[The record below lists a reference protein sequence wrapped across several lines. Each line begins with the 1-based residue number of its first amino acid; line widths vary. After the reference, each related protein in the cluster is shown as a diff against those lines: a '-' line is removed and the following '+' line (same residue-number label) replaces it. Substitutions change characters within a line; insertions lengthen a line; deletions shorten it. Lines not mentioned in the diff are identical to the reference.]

1 MKTLNKTMKGWLG
14 IVLLI
19 MSVGTAVSARQL
31 TQTVRGT
38 VVDDT
43 TKEPLV
49 GASVALLPLASG
61 VGASTNEFGEF
72 EIKDVPVGRQSIQIT
87 YTGYKSDVV
96 RELLVVS
103 GKQNVVHVALEQS
116 PMELEEVKVSAAS
129 DIQEFEQMGKVDITA
144 EQFQRIAANYLDP
157 ARVVMSSP
165 SVANTNDQ
173 NNAVSVRGNSP
184 IANTWRLE
192 GVEIV
197 NPNHLANAGTISDRP
212 TQNGGGVNVLSTQM
226 LDKSSFL
233 MGYMPAGYGNAI
245 GGIFD
250 MNLRRGN
257 NQRREYTAQASL
269 IGLDFA
275 AEGPFKKGGSASYLV
290 NYRYSFT
297 GVLALMGV
305 DFGGET
311 IKFQD
316 LSFNVSLPETPIGK
330 VTLFGV
336 NGWNSNEFKG
346 PDDPTEWEEEK
357 DLSDIDYM
365 SSIYAYGITQ
375 EAALGSKSS
384 WRNVLVYSSTV
395 ADRNQAT
402 NADILNSNNTTIFNN
417 DVESVS
423 KLSFS
428 SSVSSRWGDA
438 FTTTAGLKGTSYFW
452 NIKHKDW
459 VDSTDPDWSDKQPR
473 DFSFD
478 VDGLLLQP
486 FVNGNFVLGQRVG
499 LDLGLNSSWFGY
511 TNEFLLEP
519 RANLDLKLGA
529 ASLLSLRSGLYSQ
542 VLSPYA
548 YHTTGEFWNPNT
560 PAPTEVDL
568 TNTGLRF
575 VKSWSSEIGWQQ
587 AIGKSLKLSLE
598 GFYQYLYDIPN
609 AYYESNGSPYYFNYM
624 NYDGEDY
631 LGVLYSGGKGRTYGV
646 TAEAKQAIVNG
657 FYIWAGGTLYRSE
670 YQDQNGDYL
679 PSKFDGRYNFNATL
693 GKEFHKK
700 KSEQVEK
707 LFGVNSRIF
716 YQGGF
721 RQQPLYTFWSEYDVK
736 LKDYLRLDL
745 RIQWTKF
752 KEKYTRM
759 FAIDIQNVLN
769 TQNPSY
775 YYFDSVAGKEVLKTQ
790 LGMIPVLVYRIDF

>member
-1 MKTLNKTMKGWLG
+1 
-14 IVLLI
+14 
-19 MSVGTAVSARQL
+19 
-31 TQTVRGT
+31 
-38 VVDDT
+38 
-43 TKEPLV
+43 
-49 GASVALLPLASG
+49 
-61 VGASTNEFGEF
+61 
-72 EIKDVPVGRQSIQIT
+72 
-87 YTGYKSDVV
+87 
-96 RELLVVS
+96 
-103 GKQNVVHVALEQS
+103 
-116 PMELEEVKVSAAS
+116 
-129 DIQEFEQMGKVDITA
+129 
-144 EQFQRIAANYLDP
+144 
-157 ARVVMSSP
+157 
-165 SVANTNDQ
+165 
-173 NNAVSVRGNSP
+173 
-184 IANTWRLE
+184 
-192 GVEIV
+192 
-197 NPNHLANAGTISDRP
+197 
-212 TQNGGGVNVLSTQM
+212 
-226 LDKSSFL
+226 
-233 MGYMPAGYGNAI
+233 
-245 GGIFD
+245 
-250 MNLRRGN
+250 
-257 NQRREYTAQASL
+257 
-269 IGLDFA
+269 
-275 AEGPFKKGGSASYLV
+275 
-290 NYRYSFT
+290 
-297 GVLALMGV
+297 MGV

-452 NIKHKDW
+452 NIEHEDW
-459 VDSTDPDWSDKQPR
+459 VDSTDPDWSDIQPR

-511 TNEFLLEP
+511 TNEFLLES

-598 GFYQYLYDIPN
+598 GFYQYLYDIPS

-736 LKDYLRLDL
+736 LKDYLRFDL

>member
-14 IVLLI
+14 IALLV
-19 MSVGTAVSARQL
+19 MSVSTAVSARQL

-38 VVDDT
+38 VVDNT
-43 TKEPLV
+43 TKEPLI

-61 VGASTNEFGEF
+61 VGTSTNEWGEF
-72 EIKDVPVGRQSIQIT
+72 EINDVPVGRQSIQIT
-87 YTGYKSDVV
+87 YTGYKSHIV

-116 PMELEEVKVSAAS
+116 PLELEEVKVSAAS
-129 DIQEFEQMGKVDITA
+129 DNQEFEQMSKVDITA

-257 NQRREYTAQASL
+257 NQQREYTAQASL

-336 NGWNSNEFKG
+336 NGWNSNVYRRRKG
-346 PDDPTEWEEEK
+346 RATVDKE
-357 DLSDIDYM
+357 LSDIDYA

-375 EAALGSKSS
+375 EATLGGKNS
-384 WRNVLVYSSTV
+384 WRNVLVYSSTTTERDQITHELNDPSLTLSTKDNEQV
-395 ADRNQAT
+395 A
-402 NADILNSNNTTIFNN
+402 
-417 DVESVS
+417 
-423 KLSFS
+423 KLSFA
-428 SSVSSRWGDA
+428 SSVMTRWGDRITSKA
-438 FTTTAGLKGTSYFW
+438 GVRGTTYQWGIDRFEWDSSNLTFNGIPQPDFNLD
-452 NIKHKDW
+452 IK
-459 VDSTDPDWSDKQPR
+459 S
-473 DFSFD
+473 
-478 VDGLLLQP
+478 LLLQP
-486 FVNGNFVLGQRVG
+486 FVSGNFAIGSKVD

-511 TNEFLLEP
+511 TKEFLLEP
-519 RANLDLKLGA
+519 RANLEVRMAPKT
-529 ASLLSLRSGLYSQ
+529 SFSFRSGIYSQ

-548 YHTTGEFWNPNT
+548 YYTATSFPASGQPVTLSDRGNP
-560 PAPTEVDL
+560 
-568 TNTGLRF
+568 GLRY
-575 VKSWSSEIGWQQ
+575 VKSWSSEIGWTQK
-587 AIGKSLKLSLE
+587 IGNSSTL
-598 GFYQYLYDIPN
+598 GATAFYQSLYDLPN
-609 AYYESNGSPYYFNYM
+609 SYDGYYDYFNYM
-624 NYDGEDY
+624 NYDGTYPLD
-631 LGVLYSGGKGRTYGV
+631 VLASGGRGRVYGV
-646 TAEAKQAIVNG
+646 SVEHRQQIVNG
-657 FYIWAGGTLYRSE
+657 FYIWWGGSMYRSE
-670 YQDQNGDYL
+670 YQDLFGKYRASN
-679 PSKFDGRYNFNATL
+679 FDGRYSLNATF
-693 GKEFHKK
+693 GKEWMATKK
-700 KSEQVEK
+700 NGIER
-707 LFGVNSRIF
+707 LFGVNSRMLYQGSFLQQGPDGIGGIF
-716 YQGGF
+716 YANRLGDYF
-721 RQQPLYTFWSEYDVK
+721 RVDMRV
-736 LKDYLRLDL
+736 
-745 RIQWTKF
+745 QWTRF
-752 KEKYTRM
+752 KKGHTQM
-759 FAIDIQNVLN
+759 FAIDIQNLLN
-769 TQNPSY
+769 VDNPAY
-775 YYFDSVAGKEVLKTQ
+775 YYFDTVQNRQVLKYQ